1 MGFGNDF
8 LWGAATAAAQ
18 IEGGWTDGGR
28 TPSIWDMAPSQ
39 RIRNGET
46 CHDGCDHYHR
56 VEEDVAL
63 MKEIGL
69 RSYRFSVSWSRIL
82 PREGVVNPEGVRF
95 YVNLAKQLR
104 ENGIEPIVTLF
115 HWDLPLWVQEKG
127 GWLSEETP
135 ALFAAYTR
143 VVVEALSD
151 RVTYWIPMNEPQC
164 FILIGHVLGIHAPFR
179 RRVFSIRRM
188 TEICLAAHAE
198 AVRVIRR
205 AAKTPPKIGIA
216 MAAGA
221 YLPRDESPREIE
233 KARRQTFGR
242 GLGQIGN
249 RWWSDPIFRGDAV
262 SLYGLFRIGTETAER
277 FHCDMDFIGLNVY
290 RPFGSRRGVPA
301 ERKTSMGWVIN
312 GQVLYYAL
320 RFFHERYGLP
330 LLVTENGMADH
341 DVVAPDG
348 GVHDEKRI
356 GFLREYLAQL
366 ERAVDEGIPVLG
378 YQYWS
383 LMDNF
388 EWAEGYA
395 PRFGLIHVDY
405 ATKRRTLKDSAYY
418 YQQVIR
424 DNQ

>member
-1 MGFGNDF
+1 MGFGKDF

-28 TPSIWDMAPSQ
+28 TPSIWDMAPSR

-46 CHDGCDHYHR
+46 CHDGFDHYHR

-95 YVNLAKQLR
+95 YVNLVKQLR
-104 ENGIEPIVTLF
+104 
-115 HWDLPLWVQEKG
+115 
-127 GWLSEETP
+127 
-135 ALFAAYTR
+135 
-143 VVVEALSD
+143 
-151 RVTYWIPMNEPQC
+151 
-164 FILIGHVLGIHAPFR
+164 
-179 RRVFSIRRM
+179 
-188 TEICLAAHAE
+188 
-198 AVRVIRR
+198 
-205 AAKTPPKIGIA
+205 
-216 MAAGA
+216 
-221 YLPRDESPREIE
+221 
-233 KARRQTFGR
+233 
-242 GLGQIGN
+242 
-249 RWWSDPIFRGDAV
+249 
-262 SLYGLFRIGTETAER
+262 
-277 FHCDMDFIGLNVY
+277 
-290 RPFGSRRGVPA
+290 
-301 ERKTSMGWVIN
+301 
-312 GQVLYYAL
+312 
-320 RFFHERYGLP
+320 
-330 LLVTENGMADH
+330 ENGMADH
-341 DVVAPDG
+341 DIIAPDG